1 MATSRTRTAVLIV
14 GSGPAGLTAAL
25 YTARAN
31 LRPVVIEGAEA
42 GGQLMLT
49 TEVENYPGFPTGILG
64 PELMGKLREQAA
76 RFGAEFVTADAT
88 KVDLSGPPFRVW
100 VDDEEY
106 SGKALIISTGAKAK
120 MLGFESERRL
130 LGRGVSTCATCDG
143 FFYRDRELV
152 VVGGGD
158 SAMEEALFLTRFATK
173 VTVVHRRDR
182 LRASKVMQDRAF
194 ANPKLDFIWNS
205 TVVDV
210 LGDQTVSGVRLRN
223 LVDGGESEVPVGG
236 MFVAIGHTPNT
247 DLFAGQLDVDE
258 GGYVT
263 VRAPSTATS
272 VDGVF
277 AAGDVVDHTY
287 RQAVTAAGTGCAAAI
302 DAERWLE
309 AQGHDTGA
317 TTATGAE
324 RIAERARG

>member
-1 MATSRTRTAVLIV
+1 MVTSRTRTAVLIV

-31 LRPVVIEGAEA
+31 LRPIVIEGVEA

-64 PELMGKLREQAA
+64 PELMHKMREQAA

-88 KVDLSGPPFRVW
+88 KLDLSGPPFRVW

-106 SGKALIISTGAKAK
+106 TGKALIISTGAKAK
-120 MLGFESERRL
+120 MLGLESERRL

-158 SAMEEALFLTRFATK
+158 SALEEALFLTRFATK

-194 ANPKLDFIWNS
+194 ANPKLGFIWNS
-205 TVVDV
+205 TVVDL

-223 LVDGGESEVPVGG
+223 VVDGTESEIPAAG

-247 DLFAGQLDVDE
+247 DLFAGQLDLDDA
-258 GGYVT
+258 GYIT
-263 VRAPSTATS
+263 VRTPSTATS
-272 VDGVF
+272 VEGVF
-277 AAGDVVDHTY
+277 ASGDVVDHTY

-309 AQGHDTGA
+309 THGHDSGA
-317 TTATGAE
+317 TTGSWD
-324 RIAERARG
+324 